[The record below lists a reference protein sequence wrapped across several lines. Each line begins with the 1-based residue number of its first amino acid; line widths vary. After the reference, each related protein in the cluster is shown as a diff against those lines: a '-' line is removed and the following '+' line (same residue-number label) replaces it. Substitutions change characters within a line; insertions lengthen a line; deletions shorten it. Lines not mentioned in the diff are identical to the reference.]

1 MLARVFSPDQW
12 LRSLECRELGCYPE
26 AAMRAV
32 VQRVSRASVVVEKRV
47 VGEIGAGLLVLLGV
61 CTKDAEAD
69 AGYLAEKVAG
79 LRIFEDHDGKMNR
92 SVTDVGGA
100 VLAVS
105 QFTLYGDVRR
115 GKRPSFDEAARP
127 ERASELYEHFVAHIR
142 RRGLRCE
149 TGQFQAMMSVSLVN
163 EGPVTVLLDSTKL
176 F

>member
-1 MLARVFSPDQW
+1 
-12 LRSLECRELGCYPE
+12 
-26 AAMRAV
+26 MRAV
-32 VQRVSRASVVVEKRV
+32 VQRVSKACVTVDGTV

-61 CTKDAEAD
+61 GVNDSEAD
-69 AGYLAEKVAG
+69 ADYLAEKVCG
-79 LRIFEDHDGKMNR
+79 LRIFEDDAGKMNR
-92 SVTDVGGA
+92 SVADIGGA

-115 GKRPSFDEAARP
+115 GKRPSFDDAARP
-127 ERASELYEHFVAHIR
+127 ERARELYEYFVEQIR

-163 EGPVTVLLDSTKL
+163 EGPVTLLLDSARL

>member
-1 MLARVFSPDQW
+1 MRV
-12 LRSLECRELGCYPE
+12 
-26 AAMRAV
+26 V
-32 VQRVSRASVVVEKRV
+32 VQRVSSASVVVEGSV
-47 VGEIGAGLLVLLGV
+47 VGEIGSGLLVLLGV

-69 AGYLAEKVAG
+69 ADYLAQKIAG
-79 LRIFEDHDGKMNR
+79 LRIFEDQDGKMNR
-92 SVTDVGGA
+92 SVADVGGA

-127 ERASELYEHFVAHIR
+127 ERARELYEYFVAQIR

-149 TGQFQAMMSVSLVN
+149 TGQFQAMMSVALVN
-163 EGPVTVLLDSTKL
+163 EGPVTVLLDSSKL